1 MSTREGLLFV
11 ARSKEFDDLTAVTA
25 ARDVFWERGY
35 ASTSLSQL
43 QSATGL
49 SKSSLYE
56 TYGSKR
62 GLFARAASNYLD
74 TVVGPRLAPVEAA
87 GAGPAELAGYFTGLA
102 EFFDRAPSQIA
113 RRGCLLL
120 NTAMDLNDL
129 DEEAATLVRNYRARV
144 QAAFLGVCRGRV
156 PDAEAEI
163 LTAAQIGLMVTSR
176 LDPALACS
184 LARSLAARVSA
195 WPADEAPPAS

>member
-1 MSTREGLLFV
+1 M
-11 ARSKEFDDLTAVTA
+11 ARSKEFDDRTAVTA

-35 ASTSLSQL
+35 ASTSLAQL
-43 QSATGL
+43 QAATGL

-62 GLFARAASNYLD
+62 ALFTRAAENYLEQVI
-74 TVVGPRLAPVEAA
+74 TPRLAPLEAP
-87 GAGPAELAGYFTGLA
+87 GAGKAELVAYFSGLA
-102 EFFDRAPSQIA
+102 EFFTAAPNRIA

-129 DEEAATLVRNYRARV
+129 DEDAADLVRGYRERV
-144 QAAFLGVCRGRV
+144 RRAFLAIAA
-156 PDAEAEI
+156 DEQKAEI

-176 LDPALACS
+176 LDPALAAS
-184 LARSLAARVSA
+184 LARTLAVEVSA
-195 WPADEAPPAS
+195 WP

>member
-1 MSTREGLLFV
+1 V
-11 ARSKEFDDLTAVTA
+11 ARSKEFDNLTAVTA

-35 ASTSLSQL
+35 ASTSLAQL
-43 QSATGL
+43 QAATGL

-62 GLFARAASNYLD
+62 ALFTRAAENYLD
-74 TVVGPRLAPVEAA
+74 QVITPRLAPLEAS
-87 GAGPAELAGYFTGLA
+87 GAGKAELVQYFLNLA
-102 EFFDRAPSQIA
+102 AFFTAAPNRIA

-129 DEEAATLVRNYRARV
+129 DEDAAELVRAYRERV
-144 QAAFLGVCRGRV
+144 RSAFLGIATTAV
-156 PDAEAEI
+156 PNPGQVAEI

-176 LDPALACS
+176 LDPALAAS
-184 LARSLAARVSA
+184 LARALALEVGV
-195 WPADEAPPAS
+195 W

>member
-1 MSTREGLLFV
+1 M

-35 ASTSLSQL
+35 ASTSLAQL
-43 QSATGL
+43 QTATGL

-62 GLFARAASNYLD
+62 ELFTRAAENYLER
-74 TVVGPRLAPVEAA
+74 VVLPRLAPLEEPGADLETLAA
-87 GAGPAELAGYFTGLA
+87 YFSGLA
-102 EFFDRAPSQIA
+102 TFFRAAPDRIA

-129 DEEAATLVRNYRARV
+129 DDDAAALVTGYRQRV
-144 QAAFLGVCRGRV
+144 FDAFAGVLRRSEV
-156 PDAEAEI
+156 PDPDHRAEI

-176 LDPALACS
+176 LDPALAAS
-184 LARSLAARVSA
+184 AA
-195 WPADEAPPAS
+195 EALTQDVNPRNHTID

>member
-1 MSTREGLLFV
+1 V
-11 ARSKEFDDLTAVTA
+11 ARSREFDDHTAVTA

-35 ASTSLSQL
+35 ASTSLAQL
-43 QSATGL
+43 QAATGL

-62 GLFARAASNYLD
+62 ALFTRAMENYLD
-74 TVVGPRLAPVEAA
+74 QVIAPRLAPLEAP
-87 GAGPAELAGYFTGLA
+87 GAGKADLVQYFSELAA
-102 EFFDRAPSQIA
+102 FFAAAPRQIA

-129 DEEAATLVRNYRARV
+129 DEDAAELVRGYRERV
-144 QAAFLGVCRGRV
+144 RSAFLKIATTAVGNPGQ
-156 PDAEAEI
+156 EADI

-176 LDPALACS
+176 LDPDVAAS
-184 LARSLAARVSA
+184 LARALAAEVGA
-195 WPADEAPPAS
+195 W

>member
-1 MSTREGLLFV
+1 M

-35 ASTSLSQL
+35 AATSLTQL
-43 QSATGL
+43 QAATGL

-62 GLFARAASNYLD
+62 ALFTRAAENYLEK
-74 TVVGPRLAPVEAA
+74 VFGPRLAPLETPDA
-87 GAGPAELAGYFTGLA
+87 GRDELVAYFTGLA
-102 EFFDRAPSQIA
+102 DVFAGAPDRIA

-129 DEEAATLVRNYRARV
+129 DKEAAILVRGYRDRV
-144 QAAFLGVCRGRV
+144 RAAFFGIASGLR
-156 PDAEAEI
+156 DAPEEEAEI
-163 LTAAQIGLMVTSR
+163 LTAAQIGLMVTVR
-176 LDPALACS
+176 IDPALAS
-184 LARSLAARVSA
+184 ALARSLATRVGT
-195 WPADEAPPAS
+195 W